1 MKETDIQGLIK
12 EEKQRLMPRLNNKSK
27 IKAKNVFLLLSGV
40 ILRRSELGLTDVL
53 VRIVS
58 GIKGINFKEAK

>member
-1 MKETDIQGLIK
+1 
-12 EEKQRLMPRLNNKSK
+12 MPRLNNKSK

>member
-40 ILRRSELGLTDVL
+40 ILRRSELGLTGVL